1 MDLNPSNTP
10 CPHCGSTECVID
22 DYGQDGEA
30 VVCGGCGEFVRDLT
44 EDEMDEQDEADAE
57 LAADRILE
65 RQELEDFEG
74 REFYEDCCDPYD
86 CEYDRGGYDE

>member
-1 MDLNPSNTP
+1 MENPTP
-10 CPHCGSTECVID
+10 CSCGSHDRLID
-22 DYGQDGEA
+22 GDA
-30 VVCGGCGEFVRDLT
+30 NLVCASCGTVLRPAT
-44 EDEMDEQDEADAE
+44 EDELAEWAEFLEDSEERDAE